1 MCNAICLL
9 ENEIADITLL
19 SLDFDR
25 EKKQM
30 SNEFWKKENG
40 DCLKINSPILCQRY
54 GLKLSHQSYLTHLN
68 RSFFFK
74 TFVANV
80 FSHAPA

>member
-9 ENEIADITLL
+9 ENEIVDKTLL

-40 DCLKINSPILCQRY
+40 DCLKINSPILCQREDHAI
-54 GLKLSHQSYLTHLN
+54 SHHPYWHT
-68 RSFFFK
+68 
-74 TFVANV
+74 
-80 FSHAPA
+80 